1 MRKFFIVF
9 VFFCAFFLVSCD
21 NVSRI
26 EYNSANIDDS
36 DKTDTESPNDGGNT
50 HDDADSADTSN
61 DGDPAD
67 SGDSGDSTDSA
78 DTSSDGD
85 SSDSS
90 DSGNSSDAD
99 TSDTQTPDNDS
110 EHIDDN
116 EIDDID
122 TKPDDDPVIIA
133 EDLGYESGFIDL
145 EENDYTLNNSSTK
158 SGRAK
163 MWYSFQPADKN
174 PQDKPL
180 FVFYNGGPGSSS
192 ALLFLYNTAKK
203 TADQAFAGEGVA
215 DNQWNW
221 NQLGNLLYVD
231 ARMTG
236 FSYGI
241 VDDPTNSRTR
251 SNYFSTSN
259 FNVFVD
265 AADFIR
271 VILRFLDNHPKI
283 KSNPVILT
291 GESYGG
297 TRTTAVM
304 NVLLNVAD
312 YAQKN
317 RTFYDAALF
326 EEIAQHFHDIDPT
339 ISGMP
344 SKEAVTKQFGRQI
357 MIQPLAMGQQQLDAV
372 GEILEQ
378 NDSPLYEIQQETGRK
393 YSPCGSSWNCD
404 KYNRAVNY
412 VQNAGRDIYAYR
424 REYNWLFDY
433 TDYGIAKMLQFQMFR
448 QFIMTD
454 PTKIEYFYAEKR
466 MNDGAFRKGGY
477 GSARNISDTDEFKD
491 LPESV
496 KIILQARIEQRSIH
510 PLSNGDFESV
520 FGTLPQY
527 DEYHIDSSDTILS
540 TFYKASVQPYSDVNG
555 EMFLENI
562 KTVKTF
568 ITNAEEDIIL
578 YAKATPEAA
587 KKFSSVSSVETGD
600 ESFTVHFKDGQS
612 AFVTFPFYPE
622 SSHSV
627 SVNQP
632 EKFFNDVK
640 NWMD

>member
-1 MRKFFIVF
+1 MKKLFVVF
-9 VFFCAFFLVSCD
+9 AFLCAFFIISCD
-21 NVSRI
+21 NSV
-26 EYNSANIDDS
+26 NSANKNIDFIDDS
-36 DKTDTESPNDGGNT
+36 DGTDSTPQDDEDKTADDDNT
-50 HDDADSADTSN
+50 DPADTGN
-61 DGDPAD
+61 DGDNTDTGDD
-67 SGDSGDSTDSA
+67 SDNA
-78 DTSSDGD
+78 DTGNDNGNTDNGD
-85 SSDSS
+85 TDTYPAP
-90 DSGNSSDAD
+90 DTGAD
-99 TSDTQTPDNDS
+99 TDNSDTGDTDDS
-110 EHIDDN
+110 
-116 EIDDID
+116 
-122 TKPDDDPVIIA
+122 DPVVIV
-133 EDLGYESGFIDL
+133 EGLGYESGFIDL
-145 EENDYTLNNSSTK
+145 DENSYTLDNRSNT

-163 MWYSFQPADKN
+163 MWYYFQQADKN

-192 ALLFLYNTAKK
+192 ALLFLYNTSKK

-215 DNQWNW
+215 SNKWNW
-221 NQLGNLLYVD
+221 NQLGNLLYID
-231 ARMTG
+231 ARQTG

-241 VDDPTNSRTR
+241 VDDPTNRSAR

-283 KSNPVILT
+283 KSNQVILA

-304 NVLLNVAD
+304 NILLNVAD
-312 YAQKN
+312 YAEHN
-317 RTFYDAALF
+317 RTFYDEALF
-326 EEIAQHFHDIDPT
+326 EEIAQHFREINPAV
-339 ISGMP
+339 SGMP
-344 SKEAVTKQFGRQI
+344 SKEQVVKQFGRQI

-378 NDSPLYEIQQETGRK
+378 SDSPLYEIQQATGKK
-393 YSPCGSSWNCD
+393 YSPCGNSWNCD

-412 VQNAGRDIYAYR
+412 VQNAGRDIYSYR

-433 TDYGIAKMLQFQMFR
+433 TDYGIAKITQFSMFGK
-448 QFIMTD
+448 FIMSD
-454 PTKIEYFYAEKR
+454 PTKIENLYAANR
-466 MNDGAFRKGGY
+466 AGAFRY
-477 GSARNISDTDEFKD
+477 GNTNGFSRNITDLDAFKN
-491 LPESV
+491 LPESI
-496 KIILQARIEQRSIH
+496 KIILRARIEQRNAH
-510 PLSNGDFESV
+510 PLSTGDFESV
-520 FGTLPQY
+520 FGTLPSY
-527 DEYHIDSSDTILS
+527 DEYYLDTSDTILS

-578 YAKATPEAA
+578 YARATPEAA
-587 KKFSSVSSVETGD
+587 KKFDSVSSVETGD

-612 AFVTFPFYPE
+612 ATVTFPFYPE

-640 NWMD
+640 NWMN

>member
-1 MRKFFIVF
+1 MKKILIVF
-9 VFFCAFFLVSCD
+9 ALLCAFITVSCND
-21 NVSRI
+21 TSKVGN
-26 EYNSANIDDS
+26 NKAADTGDS
-36 DKTDTESPNDGGNT
+36 DTTDTVPQNDDDKTYNDGNLS
-50 HDDADSADTSN
+50 DSDEGSA
-61 DGDPAD
+61 
-67 SGDSGDSTDSA
+67 STDSENQTTDGDA
-78 DTSSDGD
+78 SDTPETDGD
-85 SSDSS
+85 SSDSDDS
-90 DSGNSSDAD
+90 DDSNDSGETTDDDSGHTGDNDAD
-99 TSDTQTPDNDS
+99 DNDA
-110 EHIDDN
+110 E
-116 EIDDID
+116 
-122 TKPDDDPVIIA
+122 PDDDTVVV
-133 EDLGYESGFIDL
+133 ETLDYESGFIDL
-145 EENDYTLNNSSTK
+145 EENYYTLNNSNTK

-163 MWYSFQPADKN
+163 MWYYFQPADEN

-192 ALLFLYNTAKK
+192 ALLFLYNTSKK

-221 NQLGNLLYVD
+221 NKLGNLLYID
-231 ARMTG
+231 ARQTG

-251 SNYFSTSN
+251 SNYFSTAN

-271 VILRFLDNHPKI
+271 VILRFLENHPKI

-297 TRTTAVM
+297 TRTTAVI

-378 NDSPLYEIQQETGRK
+378 NDSPLYEIQKKTGKK
-393 YSPCGSSWNCD
+393 YSKCGNSWNCD
-404 KYNRAVNY
+404 KYNNAVNY
-412 VQNAGRDIYAYR
+412 VQNAGRDIYSYR

-433 TDYGIAKMLQFQMFR
+433 TDYGIAKITRLSMFE
-448 QFIMTD
+448 QFIMSD
-454 PTKIEYFYAEKR
+454 PTKIENLYAVNR
-466 MNDGAFRKGGY
+466 AGAFRY
-477 GSARNISDTDEFKD
+477 GSANGFSRNIADLDKLGN
-491 LPESV
+491 LPESI
-496 KIILQARIEQRSIH
+496 KIILKARIEQRNAH
-510 PLSNGDFESV
+510 PLSTGDFESV
-520 FGTLPQY
+520 FGTLPSY
-527 DEYHIDSSDTILS
+527 DEYYLDTSETILS
-540 TFYKASVQPYSDVNG
+540 TFYRASVQPYSDVNG

-578 YAKATPEAA
+578 YARATPEAA

-640 NWMD
+640 NWMN